1 MIDYIEGK
9 IAEITPTYVVLD
21 VNGMGYSLNISLNTF
36 SVIREKEKCK
46 IYAHLA
52 FKNEASTPVGM
63 VLYGFADNTERTT
76 FLHLLSV
83 SGVGANTARLILSSM
98 TPSEVQQAIVSG
110 NVALLQK
117 VKGIGTKSAQRIII
131 DLKDKLSKESLEKD
145 FNFAPLNN
153 VREEALGALVML
165 GFVKNNAEKAL
176 DKILKDNA
184 GCTVEELIKFSLK
197 VL

>member
-21 VNGMGYSLNISLNTF
+21 VNGIGYSLNISLNTF
-36 SVIREKEKCK
+36 STIREKERCK
-46 IYAHLA
+46 IYTHLA

-63 VLYGFADNTERTT
+63 VMFGFADNTERTT

-110 NVALLQK
+110 NVGLLQK

-131 DLKDKLSKESLEKD
+131 DLKDKLSKESLDKD
-145 FNFAPLNN
+145 FNFAPINSA
-153 VREEALGALVML
+153 REEALGALVML
-165 GFVKNNAEKAL
+165 GFVKNNAEKAI
-176 DKILKDNA
+176 DKIIKDNA
-184 GCTVEELIKFSLK
+184 NCTVEELIKLSLK

>member
-1 MIDYIEGK
+1 MTDYIEGK

-21 VNGMGYSLNISLNTF
+21 VNGIGYSLNISLNTF
-36 SVIREKEKCK
+36 STIRENKTCK
-46 IYAHLA
+46 LFAHLA

-63 VLYGFADNTERTT
+63 VLFGFADNTERTT
-76 FLHLLSV
+76 FLHLISV

-131 DLKDKLSKESLEKD
+131 DLKDKLSKESLDKD
-145 FNFAPLNN
+145 FNFAPLNSA
-153 VREEALGALVML
+153 REEALGALVML
-165 GFVKNNAEKAL
+165 GFVKNNAEKAI
-176 DKILKDNA
+176 DKILKDNVN
-184 GCTVEELIKFSLK
+184 CSVEELIKLSLK